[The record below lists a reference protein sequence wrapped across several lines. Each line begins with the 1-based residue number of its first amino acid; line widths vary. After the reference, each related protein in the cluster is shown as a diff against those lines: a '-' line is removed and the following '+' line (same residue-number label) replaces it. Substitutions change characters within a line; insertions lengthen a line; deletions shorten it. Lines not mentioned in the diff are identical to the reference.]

1 MASSGCCDTVRK
13 KNFWMMTDMKFIF
26 LIAISLVFMGGAHA
40 VHDELPQDVLDAYS
54 AYEQAVQAADW
65 DTAIAA
71 AETAAEAGEQH
82 GIDPASRAVLWENLG
97 IAHMRSG
104 KRLDDLDQ
112 PDTAF
117 ERALSILISSG
128 DEANSLR
135 LRYRLIEAA
144 LIANDGMR
152 AFDRMDAFER
162 ALTAASIGAPDLE
175 RQVLAARLNG
185 SRPPNILYAPPLE
198 DADRRRVHRL
208 LALASPGDADYVI
221 GQTRLIID
229 AIAREAW
236 AEAEILIFDTTRAVA
251 QIDPEDETRLEDFLG
266 YYSHVLVEGY
276 DERVSSGAER
286 WPADVRETWC
296 GFLDGRAIPTR
307 RTPPIYPSRAAESGW
322 SGTVTLSF
330 NIDEFGSF
338 VEAIRAE
345 PVGDTRHV
353 FVGNSERTLRRWQWR
368 AQCNPRPGVLIS
380 DSTVMRFQL
389 AD

>member
-1 MASSGCCDTVRK
+1 MA
-13 KNFWMMTDMKFIF
+13 DMKFIF

-40 VHDELPQDVLDAYS
+40 VQDELPRDVLDAYA

-162 ALTAASIGAPDLE
+162 ALIAASIGAPDLE

-251 QIDPEDETRLEDFLG
+251 RIHPDDETRLEDFLG
-266 YYSHVLVEGY
+266 YYSHLLVEGY
-276 DERVSSGAER
+276 DDTESSGAAR
-286 WPADVRETWC
+286 WPNDISAVWC
-296 GFLDGRAIPTR
+296 GFLENHALITVSR
-307 RTPPIYPSRAAESGW
+307 PPIYPGRGAEEGQTGSVSLTFEVGASGELANILSSEPQGRTRQYFVRAAEQALG
-322 SGTVTLSF
+322 
-330 NIDEFGSF
+330 
-338 VEAIRAE
+338 
-345 PVGDTRHV
+345 
-353 FVGNSERTLRRWQWR
+353 RWQWR
-368 AQCNPRPGVLIS
+368 PQCRPDSGALIT
-380 DSTVMRFQL
+380 DTTVMRFEL